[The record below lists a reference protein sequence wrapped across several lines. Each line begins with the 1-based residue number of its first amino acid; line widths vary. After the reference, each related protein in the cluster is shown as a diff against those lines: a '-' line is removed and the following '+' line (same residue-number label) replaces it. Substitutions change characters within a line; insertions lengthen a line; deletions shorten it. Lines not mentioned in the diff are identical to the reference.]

1 MIISAAFDE
10 SFEVAKMETERCQH
24 YRFDDGANLYCHL
37 AELADA
43 PELGKRDQRF
53 KALLFVSEERAF
65 AAQRSA
71 FQSVD

>member
-1 MIISAAFDE
+1 
-10 SFEVAKMETERCQH
+10 METERSQH